1 MRISIVTG
9 ASSGLGREFA
19 KQVAAAG
26 GIDQLWVVARRAE
39 RLEALKAELE
49 VSHAGLIVRPVA
61 LDLTSQPEID
71 KLAEML
77 AAENPQVD
85 VLVNASGFGKYG
97 TYRDLTTEEITQM
110 IDLNCKSVVLL
121 TYAVLPFMAAKSRV
135 LNMGSA
141 SAFQPLPEFNMY
153 ASTKSFVVHFSR
165 ALNVELKSRGI
176 SVTCVCPGFVRT
188 EFFDVARDT
197 ANPDT
202 CQNFTPMYEPEDVVR
217 KALAD
222 SLRGKDLS
230 VLGLNTKLKRMA
242 GKLLPAKMVMA
253 TWMKIK

>member
-1 MRISIVTG
+1 MKIGIVTG

-19 KQVAAAG
+19 RQIAAG
-26 GIDQLWVVARRAE
+26 CGLDELWVVARRTDRLE
-39 RLEALKAELE
+39 RLRTELE
-49 VSHAGLIVRPVA
+49 EAFSGLKVRPVS
-61 LDLTSQPEID
+61 LDLTLQTEIE
-71 KLAEML
+71 KLTSMLAE
-77 AAENPQVD
+77 ENPD
-85 VLVNASGFGKYG
+85 VNILVNASGFGKYG
-97 TYRDLTTEEITQM
+97 TYKDLTTEEITKM
-110 IDLNCKSVVLL
+110 IDLNCKSVVLI
-121 TYAVLPFMAAKSRV
+121 TYSVLPFMKKGSRV

-176 SVTCVCPGFVRT
+176 SVTSVCPGFVRT

-202 CQNFTPMYEPEDVVR
+202 CQNFTPMYEPEDVVA
-217 KALAD
+217 KALID
-222 SLRGKDLS
+222 SARGKDLS

-242 GKLLPAKMVMA
+242 GKLLPAKLVMN